1 MIPIMNERT
10 AYILPDVSSNLKQ
23 QAPNQSRSTATHSGS
38 DFFFKANILYL
49 IFLIFFTIY
58 KKVSLYFSI
67 KLDTFICLFS
77 SVEFTENFDIYY
89 KYFLKFLLVN

>member
-1 MIPIMNERT
+1 LAIPYVCPYAVMIPIMNERT

-49 IFLIFFTIY
+49 IFLIFFNH
-58 KKVSLYFSI
+58 L
-67 KLDTFICLFS
+67 
-77 SVEFTENFDIYY
+77 
-89 KYFLKFLLVN
+89 